1 MDLNPGNWGL
11 YYLLNKYCNLYLDDV
26 KAENVKMA
34 LWSGSATIRDFSL
47 KTDHISLKDFP
58 LSVVEASIGLADIQI
73 PWKSWRKRAPEVTLQ
88 DIRLVLKTTPTRQT
102 SSDSEGNKETEI
114 ERFERDAAGL
124 FAWVESV
131 LRGTN
136 SYSFLT
142 KTMLSTLLH
151 NLKVTLRNVNIVL
164 EHCPKNHSEVHKF
177 TLNVQV
183 DRMSSYS
190 TNGDFEEMPTWDSVC
205 HFRRAEI
212 SSLSANSEFS
222 PANQPTFTHKSIVLC
237 PLSLSANVSFWQFD
251 LVEFTTDR
259 GDVDV
264 NIDCSY
270 IALRLSRTLIEVLL
284 ELQQRETGGN
294 AVLTP
299 KQRFCRVGN
308 KVKALVRS
316 QLARTSLIS
325 VVRKAFWKEMYI
337 QGYMLHL
344 NKGLVPQNQIG
355 FSHGEKDSK
364 TCEESK
370 MGVKTCKKDPRY
382 LSAAFYDLESLL
394 SLSEILSYRREAV
407 ERHLM
412 QVTKLEEQVLRTSK
426 STGTE
431 RQGPKQ
437 NTDSRRK
444 LLVRAEENPKST
456 AQGRKQVC
464 VKLRVGISSC
474 AVELITLKRYV
485 ERAGVAARMKCK
497 EESCLFFRTE
507 GVECVQTSVVT
518 YSPLLTLH
526 NRFAH
531 EEILTI
537 LTLNSL
543 HLWLTAPTPNHYAM
557 RKPVLVSPSSLT
569 IQFKSTRKEDTAS
582 KLQYLN
588 RSDLTMHVELE
599 EANVYIYPE
608 LLTCLEDYFAFCFST
623 QNSKYAKE
631 IAFFKGCR
639 PTPLFRARSAINRR
653 VKITCKQLIRVTL
666 MTSFQNHCDAVIF
679 ELVYFRLK
687 AEKWPSDTI
696 AVEINS
702 IRAFAL
708 SMPRANVDLLEV
720 VRTVPRVL
728 FTAGFSVK
736 LLIASYRSISAG
748 VRDKKV
754 RRKEVHKELRTPD
767 YLLSVISQELLIH
780 LTGDQLKSLISL
792 AEVWTRQSPSSPPLS
807 PYTLKLD
814 LTTKQMRRATHQVQ
828 FSLELDCK
836 GAVINIVSNS
846 GPYMKIL
853 AHQFEMSYKG
863 KCFESLVLVQCQG
876 LEVLDTRSY
885 IPGVLFAIGEGEKGK
900 WVELIQQKELDESGF
915 LVDRKNVLILTCRST
930 VPESE
935 QYRNISSEVQLAA
948 QSLHL
953 TYNPRI
959 LADTLSLFQ
968 PILSPKQAQSEE
980 KPPTDRKEAKVI
992 ELKLVLDWGE
1002 LYLNCIFDDKPLF
1015 SFHTRNVISVLDVY
1029 AYKTQLRLNSE
1040 NLRCVDT
1047 SRGPVYNKLILGTVD
1062 QTAYLAVNYEA
1073 KSVPNQAE
1081 TATLQVRMRNSRLT
1095 YLNRVIMDILE
1106 YVNRF
1111 FIGKSDPNQPLVSPM
1126 SMEILFSDCEIEL
1139 PRNSLSSQWQTIS
1152 LDQLFLRRNASE
1164 GSLFESTS
1172 QFEYE
1177 SQPVVDW
1184 DLELSEKQAAR
1195 TRRTRLNQY
1204 QRQRSAQGMELREL
1218 FLSVE
1223 EVRQLRPVCLK
1234 GLSVYYYKPEGLEVG
1249 EEASVVRVETGEGSF
1264 GRMSPVLQLTAIE
1277 PAPDPTDSEAPPSQS
1292 KDSLSPAPSSF
1303 NWQIQATNLRLF
1315 GVGEEE
1321 IMYSSSLRVFLFSS
1335 ACPKLQIQLED
1346 DINFFFTQ
1354 RSFTFLLQTLLENMG
1369 ELQTI
1374 PPAELLSPSNGTE
1387 NSPDFSYFQIV
1398 LLGNKANF
1406 LFSSEKVADENA
1418 GAHDLDLAQFI
1429 FSDLRIE
1436 CSLHNSGSKAIH
1448 IELDG
1453 FTLRDQRLKSL
1464 LRYLSMGDEN
1474 FEPLI
1479 VYPNATESDISR
1491 ANLVIEMQLYPS
1503 GLKEINM
1510 VLADCQVLL
1519 VPDLFTALQGF
1530 FTSVFDPSLNPPP
1543 SYMQLPE
1550 VIPSAGMRFALSLE
1564 SVNFLFPS
1572 SFDSLMSTLLV
1583 LHTKQTALT
1592 YKTTGDAYNGPGSAR
1607 VQCLL
1612 KITHM
1617 YFSNFEEQQM
1627 ERMNH
1632 AMLLLQAEV
1641 NLEYLRQKP
1650 STHSSWVGEQVL
1662 VHVVDGD
1669 GGKGGMEES
1678 KWHFNLTISEV
1689 WKIMDIFKCLSQS
1702 SLSRPSLGP
1711 ADVVLQEESQF
1722 PDLSEDSQKI
1732 EDLEVLPLKL
1742 SPDIPTRTL
1751 QHTRPGEELRN
1762 FSLSLAIDKLLIT
1775 VLNKDIHPLLSF
1787 QFVTLGTYQSQGHQ
1801 SSQCQV
1807 EAWLTVHYF
1816 NQRTTAWEPAL
1827 EWCSWDLDL
1836 GKYNQH
1842 SKLTLS
1848 SDISKTL
1855 LPTNINISYSLI
1867 DLIGG
1872 LWKNWTQE
1880 IEGTELSSA
1889 TPYKFYNY
1897 TGLPLGISTSSDE
1910 SGDILELEPNEVRE
1924 ISRKFVGQG
1933 KYLRFSSINR
1943 YKIDIIVNLRKA
1955 TTLRKG
1961 FFSTSEEFRKVKS
1974 VPIDTSDVHV
1984 MPLIERWTHY
1994 DFSAYKRSATKK
2006 VTTLKLKDKI
2016 ESFFVQAD
2024 HEREIMEEQGGG
2036 QTQSRCCSCLPWGKK
2051 ADPEVEQEQANI
2063 RLLVVE
2069 VRWIQEYGLKE
2080 ILIRSSLTLRNEL
2093 STLVEVEMTTLSNAP
2108 VVEEVYPGKKLY
2120 IPLPVVNFGSI
2131 KIRPNKN
2138 YDWSREITLSALS
2151 GIVKEKELKRLDVE
2165 GLSHGTQSLVL
2176 GFVPLICKYVGK
2188 TDKSDKVEKT
2198 LPFSCALETLKKK
2211 NNTIRKKVVKDER
2224 YVWVPDKRMMNMRR
2238 SNSGKGAA
2246 SDLREERE
2254 DPEDDLGEEE
2264 LIFQER
2270 ELLLSSI
2277 MSITNALPVTCTVEI
2292 SDEEG
2297 KIQKEPSELMEIS
2310 KDPGEEHKE
2319 PKKKPDS
2326 ILQGQTYHLFFNKFY
2341 AKSLILRLKLDGYD
2355 LSNPLKIRLG
2365 KIKEEKKFTTK
2376 LVDHNSNHKLFVKV
2390 AVSSDDFGCWRM
2402 FIYVPF
2408 WILNKTIFELLYAEP
2423 ELFQAKREAKQ
2434 TAESEDKGKEGE
2446 VPDLFVKSGEEDD
2459 FNEEEFKETTKG
2471 FTRIGD
2477 RRKSRKTL
2485 NIVECPFCKCKNQIS
2500 PFSASDKL
2508 CTNCRK
2514 PLVSDGSKSPLIKS
2528 EQIVTCIHCDKP
2540 IPVSPQDYSEGY
2552 KHGIECPY
2560 CKGIVYPAKKSTLQ
2574 FASELEE
2581 TAVKRMALSSP
2592 GAIAATQSRKSTSVI
2607 SASKAANWSKFI
2619 VYSPSQMVSKLKVAM
2634 IDSEITSGK
2643 KTVSKWS
2650 DTFSLGNAGTSGFLS
2665 FNMQNDMKIDLGV
2678 RIDRGKGVFH
2688 RTNII
2693 TFTPRYMLKCQNLLK
2708 LVCRQVGAERY
2719 FNITPDDFTTF
2730 NWPNRSLRE
2739 LMTIALF
2746 NEYSSN
2752 LKWSGGFYIHEQGE
2766 FIITVQNDSRK
2777 TEDFIL
2783 VSIVGVGP
2791 TQVVQFQ
2798 QQKKDDS
2805 PPFLLRN
2812 FTSHQVHY
2820 VQNVPGRTDLKT
2832 RTIPECRRD
2841 GDRVIPSVHYYA
2853 LDEETERAEVN
2864 IMIADVR
2871 KQYLLDILGE
2881 MEPMDLKSSAEGWTS
2896 STKRKWGLLEQR
2908 RRFIGVYKNMYAE
2921 VSDGVLIR
2929 KKSEQDLSFKSISL
2943 LEECVK
2949 AVDFQN
2955 SVFYLYTCLKR
2966 YQFRASSPEDA
2977 QAWIQA
2983 LMEGKEA
2990 SGSLTSQLIHVDIA
3004 LEGATHVLSLRTG
3017 NSKNQKGRH
3026 LPGCKILQEQL
3037 ENRKKLRSKEIW
3049 FEFQF
3054 FVSSVNISII
3064 DDGPQEVLLLSLAE
3078 TQLEYYQYRD
3088 HYEGFQITINVI
3100 KLDNQMMQNYWP
3112 VILAP
3117 FARKRKDLK
3126 KSVFVSF
3133 SKHSGPQ
3140 LDHIHYLDIYVQPIE
3155 LRLEGSVLN
3164 FLLRAYD
3171 KIYGTFVSGE
3181 TQAKTKH
3188 KEKTLKEDV
3197 FQFSYTDSFEEVV
3210 EMAESQAVPLS
3221 ELLIPSAQKKL
3232 FIEELVIQPFW
3243 IVLSVNMN
3251 SPIDS
3256 PLPRKFLFSLASI
3269 GLAITSIEA
3278 AEINMEGLRMIAM
3291 YQLRSRF
3298 AERLVQ
3304 HYYSKCVFQVYKILG
3319 AMEFLG
3325 NPANLL
3331 QSFKAGMKAAL
3342 VKPVYA
3348 LMRDPRDFIPELL
3361 KGGFGMVTHTIH
3373 GVFTSAS
3380 KLAGGIGRS
3389 LALLTMDQQFQRARR
3404 NLLNRKVSSIA
3415 DGLMVGLKHAGYGL
3429 FDGVTSIVTSPM
3441 QGYKQGG
3448 VEGLF
3453 AGIGKG
3459 IVGTVVKPVSGLF
3472 DAFSATTSSL
3482 GKYAR
3487 ATFEI
3492 RFLERTRIPRHFHK
3506 DRILYPYDAALAQA
3520 QFLLYRY
3527 NPVYR
3532 HEYVIFFA
3540 PLIKSKKKYVLIITK
3555 SHIFYMREKSSSD
3568 KGKKFNKETIQDIK
3582 LQDYA
3587 KSLHILFKDGKKLL
3601 IDCNSIEDKDQ
3612 GREGSK
3618 WKELSEICLKFGRE
3632 ARMRVVEEEGSDQV

>member
-11 YYLLNKYCNLYLDDV
+11 YYVLNKYCNLYLDDV

-47 KTDHISLKDFP
+47 KTDSIGLGDFP
-58 LSVVEASIGLADIQI
+58 LTIVQASVGLADIQI
-73 PWKSWRKRAPEVTLQ
+73 PWKAWRKKAPEVTLQ
-88 DIRLVLKTTPTRQT
+88 DIRLVLKTTPTKPT
-102 SSDSEGNKETEI
+102 AEENKEAAI
-114 ERFERDAAGL
+114 ERFERDVASL
-124 FAWVESV
+124 LTWVESV
-131 LRGTN
+131 LKGTN
-136 SYSFLT
+136 SFSFLT
-142 KTMLSTLLH
+142 KSMLSTLLH
-151 NLKVTLRNVNIVL
+151 NLKVTLVNLTVVL
-164 EHCPKNHSEVHKF
+164 EHSPAHHSEVHKF

-183 DRMSSYS
+183 DRLSSYS
-190 TNGDFEEMPTWDSVC
+190 TDSDFQETPTWDAIRR
-205 HFRRAEI
+205 FRRAEI
-212 SSLSANSEFS
+212 HALRANSEFS
-222 PANQPTFTHKSIVLC
+222 PADQPALIHKSVVLS

-259 GDVDV
+259 GDVDI

-270 IALRLSRTLIEVLL
+270 IALRLSKTLIEVLL
-284 ELQQRETGGN
+284 ELNQRELEGN

-299 KQRFCRVGN
+299 KERFCRAGN
-308 KVKALVRS
+308 KVRALVRS

-355 FSHGEKDSK
+355 FSHGEKDLKTREDTKVEGK
-364 TCEESK
+364 TCN
-370 MGVKTCKKDPRY
+370 KDPRY

-412 QVTKLEEQVLRTSK
+412 QVTKLEKQVLGTSQQ
-426 STGTE
+426 TVAE
-431 RQGPKQ
+431 RQGPKR
-437 NTDSRRK
+437 NVKSRFK
-444 LLVRAEENPKST
+444 LLIRAEEEPKR
-456 AQGRKQVC
+456 AVQGQKQVC
-464 VKLRVGISSC
+464 VQVRVGISSC
-474 AVELITLKRYV
+474 AVELIALNRSL
-485 ERAGVAARMKCK
+485 ERRKCR
-497 EESCLFFRTE
+497 EQSCFFFRTE
-507 GVECVQTSVVT
+507 GVVLMQTSVVT

-531 EEILTI
+531 EEVLTK
-537 LTLNSL
+537 LTVDSV
-543 HLWLTAPTPNHYAM
+543 HLWLTAPTEQYYAM
-557 RKPVLVSPSSLT
+557 RKPVAVSPSPLT
-569 IQFKSTRKEDTAS
+569 VKFKSTRSEDAAS
-582 KLQYLN
+582 SLQYLN
-588 RSDLTMHVELE
+588 RRDLTMHVELE
-599 EANVYIYPE
+599 EANIYIYPE
-608 LLTCLEDYFAFCFST
+608 LLTCLEDYFAFCFSP
-623 QNSKYAKE
+623 QSSKYAKE
-631 IAFFKGCR
+631 VAFFQQCR
-639 PTPLFRARSAINRR
+639 PTPLFRSRSAINRR
-653 VKITCKQLIRVTL
+653 VKVTCKQLLRVAL
-666 MTSFQNHCDAVIF
+666 LTSFQNHSDAAIF
-679 ELVYFRLK
+679 ELVYFKLK

-708 SMPRANVDLLEV
+708 SMPRANADLLEV

-728 FTAGFSVK
+728 FTAGFCVK
-736 LLIASYRSISAG
+736 LLIASYKSVSAQ
-748 VRDKKV
+748 VRDKKE
-754 RRKEVHKELRTPD
+754 RRKEVHKELKTPD
-767 YLLSVISQELLIH
+767 YLLSVRTQELLIH
-780 LTGDQLKSLISL
+780 LTRDQLKSLVSL
-792 AEVWTRQSPSSPPLS
+792 AEVWTRSPSSPALS
-807 PYTLKLD
+807 PYTPLQLD

-836 GAVINIVSNS
+836 GAVISIVSGS

-863 KCFESLVLVQCQG
+863 KAFESLVLVQCQG

-885 IPGVLFAIGEGEKGK
+885 RPAVLFAIGEGEKGK
-900 WVELIQQKELDESGF
+900 WVQLIQQAELDQSGF
-915 LVDRKNVLILTCRST
+915 LVDRKNVLILTCRSNR
-930 VPESE
+930 PESE

-968 PILSPKQAQSEE
+968 PILSPQQSEA
-980 KPPTDRKEAKVI
+980 KPTAPKEAKEVG
-992 ELKLVLDWGE
+992 LKLVLDWGE
-1002 LYLNCIFDDKPLF
+1002 LYLNCIFEDQPLF

-1029 AYKTQLRLNSE
+1029 AYKTQFRLHSE
-1040 NLRCVDT
+1040 DLHCVDT
-1047 SRGPVYNKLILGTVD
+1047 SRGPAYNKLILGTAD
-1062 QTAYLAVNYEA
+1062 ETAYFAVNYEA
-1073 KSVPNQAE
+1073 KSVPKQAE
-1081 TATLQVRMRNSRLT
+1081 TATLQVRMRNSRLV
-1095 YLNRVIMDILE
+1095 YLHRVVMDILE

-1111 FIGKSDPNQPLVSPM
+1111 FVGESDPTQPVVSPM
-1126 SMEILFSDCEIEL
+1126 AMEILFSECEIEL
-1139 PRNSLSSQWQTIS
+1139 PRNSLASEWQSIS
-1152 LDQLFLRRNASE
+1152 LDQLFLRRNAGE
-1164 GSLFESTS
+1164 GSQFESSS

-1177 SQPVVDW
+1177 AQPAVDW
-1184 DLELSEKQAAR
+1184 SQEPCEKQAAR

-1204 QRQRSAQGMELREL
+1204 QPSGREL
-1218 FLSVE
+1218 YLSVE
-1223 EVRQLRPVCLK
+1223 EVQQLRPVYLK
-1234 GLSVYYYKPEGLEVG
+1234 GLSVYYYKPEGL
-1249 EEASVVRVETGEGSF
+1249 ASRVDTGEGSF
-1264 GRMSPVLQLTAIE
+1264 GRLSPVLQSA
-1277 PAPDPTDSEAPPSQS
+1277 APDPTDSEVLPSQS
-1292 KDSLSPAPSSF
+1292 KDSLGPAPS
-1303 NWQIQATNLRLF
+1303 NWQIQASNLRLF
-1315 GVGEEE
+1315 GVGGEE
-1321 IMYSSSLRVFLFSS
+1321 ILCSSSLRVFLFSS

-1374 PPAELLSPSNGTE
+1374 PPAEGLSLSSSTA
-1387 NSPDFSYFQIV
+1387 NSPDFCYFQIV

-1406 LFSSEKVADENA
+1406 LFSAEEVADENA

-1436 CSLHNSGSKAIH
+1436 CSLQNSGSKAIR

-1474 FEPLI
+1474 FEPL
-1479 VYPNATESDISR
+1479 VVFPNTTESDISR
-1491 ANLVIEMQLYPS
+1491 ANLVVEMQLLPS
-1503 GLKEINM
+1503 GVKEINV

-1530 FTSVFDPSLNPPP
+1530 FTNAFDPTLNPPP
-1543 SYMQLPE
+1543 SYIQLPA
-1550 VIPSAGMRFALSLE
+1550 VIPSAEMRFTLSLE
-1564 SVNFLFPS
+1564 SINFLFPS
-1572 SFDSLMSTLLV
+1572 SFDSLKSTLLV
-1583 LHTKQTALT
+1583 LHTQQTALT

-1607 VQCLL
+1607 MKCLL

-1617 YFSNFEEQQM
+1617 FFSNFEEQQM
-1627 ERMNH
+1627 ESINH
-1632 AMLLLQAEV
+1632 AMLLLHAEV
-1641 NLEYLRQKP
+1641 NLEYLLQKP
-1650 STHSSWVGEQVL
+1650 SLRASWVGEQVL

-1669 GGKGGMEES
+1669 RGGVEDS

-1689 WKIMDIFKCLSQS
+1689 WKIMDICKCLSQP

-1711 ADVVLQEESQF
+1711 ADVILQEEPKSPDISQ
-1722 PDLSEDSQKI
+1722 DSP
-1732 EDLEVLPLKL
+1732 DLEVIEALPLKL
-1742 SPDIPTRTL
+1742 SPDIPTSTL
-1751 QHTRPGEELRN
+1751 QRIRSGEELRN
-1762 FSLSLAIDKLLIT
+1762 FSLSLAIDKVLIT
-1775 VLNKDIHPLLSF
+1775 VLNKDTHPLLSF
-1787 QFVTLGTYQSQGHQ
+1787 QSVTLGTYQSQGDQ

-1836 GKYNQH
+1836 SKYNQH

-1855 LPTNINISYSLI
+1855 LPTNINLSYALI

-1872 LWKNWTQE
+1872 LWKNWSQE

-1897 TGLPLGISTSSDE
+1897 TGLPLGITTSSDE

-1924 ISRKFVGQG
+1924 ISLKFAGHG
-1933 KYLRFSSINR
+1933 KYLRFSSINHYR
-1943 YKIDIIVNLRKA
+1943 IDIIVNLRKA

-1961 FFSTSEEFRKVKS
+1961 FFSTSEEFRKVKN
-1974 VPIDTSDVHV
+1974 VAIDTSDVHV

-2006 VTTLKLKDKI
+2006 VRTLKLKDKI

-2024 HEREIMEEQGGG
+2024 HEKETMEEQGN
-2036 QTQSRCCSCLPWGKK
+2036 QAQSRCCSCLPWGKK
-2051 ADPEVEQEQANI
+2051 AEPEVEQEQTNI

-2069 VRWIQEYGLKE
+2069 VRWIQEFGLKE

-2093 STLVEVEMTTLSNAP
+2093 STLVEVEMSTLSNAP

-2131 KIRPNKN
+2131 KIRPNKD

-2165 GLSHGTQSLVL
+2165 GLSHGTESLVL
-2176 GFVPLICKYVGK
+2176 GFVPLICKSVVK
-2188 TDKSDKVEKT
+2188 TNQT

-2238 SNSGKGAA
+2238 SNSAKGATT
-2246 SDLREERE
+2246 DLREELE

-2277 MSITNALPVTCTVEI
+2277 MSITNALPVPCIVEI
-2292 SDEEG
+2292 SDEES
-2297 KIQKEPSELMEIS
+2297 KVQKEAQERVEIPSEA
-2310 KDPGEEHKE
+2310 GEERKQA
-2319 PKKKPDS
+2319 PDS
-2326 ILQGQTYHLFFNKFY
+2326 IPQGQTYHLFFTKFY
-2341 AKSLILRLKLDGYD
+2341 VKSLHLRLKLDGYA

-2365 KIKEEKKFTTK
+2365 KIKEEKKFTTR
-2376 LVDHNSNHKLFVKV
+2376 LLGQNSNHKLFVKV
-2390 AVSSDDFGCWRM
+2390 AVGSDDFGCWRM
-2402 FIYVPF
+2402 TIYVPF
-2408 WILNKTIFELLYAEP
+2408 WILNKTTFKLLYAEP

-2434 TAESEDKGKEGE
+2434 TSDTEEKPKESA
-2446 VPDLFVKSGEEDD
+2446 PDFFAKAGEEDD
-2459 FNEEEFKETTKG
+2459 LNEEDFKETRGLARTA
-2471 FTRIGD
+2471 T
-2477 RRKSRKTL
+2477 RRKTRKTL
-2485 NIVECPFCKCKNQIS
+2485 NLVECPFCKCKNQVS
-2500 PFSASDKL
+2500 PFAAGDKL

-2514 PLVSDGSKSPLIKS
+2514 PLVSDGSKSPLARS
-2528 EQIVTCIHCDKP
+2528 ERLVACNHCGRQITL
-2540 IPVSPQDYSEGY
+2540 QDYPEGW
-2552 KHGIECPY
+2552 KHAIECPN
-2560 CKGIVYPAKKSTLQ
+2560 CKGSVSCKKQLQ
-2574 FASELEE
+2574 FSEEE
-2581 TAVKRMALSSP
+2581 TVKRLPLSSP
-2592 GAIAATQSRKSTSVI
+2592 GAFAATQSRKSTSVI
-2607 SASKAANWSKFI
+2607 STSKAADWSKFI

-2634 IDSEITSGK
+2634 MDSEIKVGK
-2643 KTVSKWS
+2643 RTDSKWS
-2650 DTFSLGNAGTSGFLS
+2650 DTFSLGNAGTSGTLS
-2665 FNMQNDMKIDLGV
+2665 FNMHNNDMKIDLGV

-2693 TFTPRYMLKCQNLLK
+2693 TFTHRYMLKSQNMLK
-2708 LVCRQVGAERY
+2708 LVCRQVGTERI
-2719 FNITPDDFTTF
+2719 FPISSEEFSQFD
-2730 NWPNRSLRE
+2730 WPNRSMRE
-2739 LMTIALF
+2739 IMTIALY

-2820 VQNVPGRTDLKT
+2820 VQNVPGRTDLKV
-2832 RTIPECRRD
+2832 RTIPECRWD
-2841 GDRVIPSVHYYA
+2841 GERAVPSFHYYA
-2853 LDEETERAEVN
+2853 LDEETERAELD
-2864 IMIADVR
+2864 ISIANVH
-2871 KQYLLDILGE
+2871 KQYLLDVLGE

-2896 STKRKWGLLEQR
+2896 STKRKWGLLEQKR
-2908 RRFIGVYKNMYAE
+2908 RLIGVYKRLYAE
-2921 VSDGVLIR
+2921 VSDGVMIR

-2949 AVDFQN
+2949 AVDYQN

-2990 SGSLTSQLIHVDIA
+2990 SGSVTSQLIHVDIA

-3026 LPGCKILQEQL
+3026 MPGCKILQEQL

-3054 FVSSVNISII
+3054 YVSSVNISII

-3078 TQLEYYQYRD
+3078 TQLEYYQYRN

-3100 KLDNQMMQNYWP
+3100 KLDNQTMQNYWP

-3171 KIYGTFVSGE
+3171 KVYGTFVSGE

-3188 KEKTLKEDV
+3188 KEKTQKEV
-3197 FQFSYTDSFEEVV
+3197 YMFSYTDSFEEVV
-3210 EMAESQAVPLS
+3210 EMAESPPVPPS
-3221 ELLIPSAQKKL
+3221 EQLIPAAQKKL

-3361 KGGFGMVTHTIH
+3361 KGSFGMVTHTIH

-3415 DGLMVGLKHAGYGL
+3415 DGLMMGLKHAGYGL

-3472 DAFSATTSSL
+3472 DAFSATTSTL

-3487 ATFEI
+3487 AKFEI

-3532 HEYVIFFA
+3532 HEYVTFFA
-3540 PLIKSKKKYVLIITK
+3540 PLGHNKDKYVLIITK
-3555 SHIFYMREKSSSD
+3555 SHIFYMREKSSSSE

-3601 IDCNSIEDKDQ
+3601 IDCNSIEDKDKD
-3612 GREGSK
+3612 REGSK

-3632 ARMRVVEEEGSDQV
+3632 ARVRGAEEEASDQA